1 MPDMLDHAQ
10 EIIEQQHER
19 DMRNAGVGS
28 FVLPTGTPGE
38 CVDCGYDSPRIVDGR
53 CAKCRDSVRRVH

>member
-19 DMRNAGVGS
+19 DLWNAGVGS
-28 FVLPTGTPGE
+28 FVLPAGMPGE
-38 CVDCGYDSPRIVDGR
+38 CIDCGYDSLRLVDGR
-53 CAKCRDSVRRVH
+53 CAACRDLPRMH